1 MRNSFIH
8 FGRASACVA
17 ALSLGAAVGACGD
30 KKLGPEVPASVTL
43 ISGDSQSIL
52 AGDHASAPLV
62 AQINNSAGAPLPN
75 VPVRWA
81 VVTGGGS
88 LETLVDTTNANG
100 QASTTYLSPAIAGKA
115 TVSAAAAGQSR
126 AFTLLVASDTVG
138 TLSAYSGDGAAA
150 LVGFQLTLVAKAS
163 DRFGNPMKGVDVAWS
178 SSDGLLQLSS
188 GVTDSIGN
196 AKNIITVGPDTGK
209 VAITASSRFNAVTF
223 TVTTLHGN

>member
-1 MRNSFIH
+1 MNNSLIH
-8 FGRASACVA
+8 RRAIVCAVG
-17 ALSLGAAVGACGD
+17 LSLGAAVGACRD
-30 KKLGPEVPASVTL
+30 KKLGPDVPASVAL

-52 AGDHASAPLV
+52 AGDRASAPLV
-62 AQINNSAGAPLPN
+62 AQINNSDGAPLPN

-126 AFTLLVASDTVG
+126 GFTLLIASDTVG

-188 GVTDSIGN
+188 GVTDSVGN
-196 AKNIITVGPDTGK
+196 AKNIITVGPDTGR
-209 VAITASSRFNAVTF
+209 VSIVASSRFNAVTF
-223 TVTTLHGN
+223 TVTALHGN